1 MNGLRVKSVRYLG
14 RKNNKKER
22 PFLEVGKVYEVFG
35 ELLDIEKIGEIRFFR
50 IHHNMEYNGTKGV
63 IATYIYRRS
72 EFEVFEYG
80 VPEIPEIFKENNKY
94 ENISSHKE
102 DKNILNHL
110 NDYYLEPNQSINE
123 KFNKVKEEFYEVKD
137 CFENNYNNS
146 DTAQEMLDLILTSVN
161 LLKKMEREDLIT
173 ISEEVEIH
181 KDKLEYYL
189 KSGKYSK

>member
-35 ELLDIEKIGEIRFFR
+35 ELLDLEISGELRFFR
-50 IHHNMEYNGTKGV
+50 IYHDIEHNGV
-63 IATYIYRRS
+63 RGVVATYIYKRS

-80 VPEIPEIFKENNKY
+80 VPVIPENFKETNKY
-94 ENISSHKE
+94 ENV
-102 DKNILNHL
+102 LNYL

-123 KFNKVKEEFYEVKD
+123 KFNKVKEEFYEAKD

-146 DTAQEMLDLILTSVN
+146 DTAQEILDLILTSVN

-189 KSGKYSK
+189 GSGKYRR